1 MAEKRLLGGYMR
13 AISNA
18 LSQGLQQQTEQL
30 GLTSS
35 QGMFLHHI
43 WKRQQEGLETYAKDL
58 EEFFYVKHPTV
69 SGILQRMEA
78 AGFISLRAKEGDKRC
93 KAIVLTQK
101 AMEAHDAIEQHLHR
115 SEDRLL
121 DGMTDEERSRFRELL
136 QIAAKNLGVCCKPP
150 AIDEKEET
158 K

>member
-1 MAEKRLLGGYMR
+1 MTNKRLLGGYLR

-18 LSQGLQQQTEQL
+18 LSQDLRQQTEQL

-58 EEFFYVKHPTV
+58 EGFFYVKHPTV
-69 SGILQRMEA
+69 SGILQRMET

-93 KAIVLTQK
+93 KAIVLTPK
-101 AMEAHDAIEQHLHR
+101 AIDAHDAIEEHLHR
-115 SEDRLL
+115 SEAQLL
-121 DGMTDEERSRFRELL
+121 EGMTVEEQDHFRRLL
-136 QIAAKNLGVCCKPP
+136 QIAARNLGVCCKPP